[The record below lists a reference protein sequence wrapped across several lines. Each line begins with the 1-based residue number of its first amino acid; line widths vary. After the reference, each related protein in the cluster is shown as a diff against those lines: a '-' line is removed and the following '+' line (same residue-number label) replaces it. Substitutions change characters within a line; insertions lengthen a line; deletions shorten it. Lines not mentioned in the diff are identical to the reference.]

1 MKKESWPKLITHP
14 VERLWRSFVE
24 SPFAQNLGDF
34 SFVFVLVFLL
44 LLMVTRTTRFQSL
57 PTWHEGEV
65 AAFNVRVPKTVEIID
80 RASTLRER
88 EKVINHVP
96 VVLDFNPKSMM
107 ELNQLWRLAVRESRS
122 IPDKKKMLLFLFS
135 KKYFARKIE

>member
-1 MKKESWPKLITHP
+1 VKKESWPKLITHP

-57 PTWHEGEV
+57 TQIFIKPGFEFRYCDALFTNFHL
-65 AAFNVRVPKTVEIID
+65 P
-80 RASTLRER
+80 ASSLL
-88 EKVINHVP
+88 
-96 VVLDFNPKSMM
+96 VLLSCFAGSWKLVKESYEFAQSKNYRFFSYGDAC
-107 ELNQLWRLAVRESRS
+107 LWL
-122 IPDKKKMLLFLFS
+122 
-135 KKYFARKIE
+135 